1 MQSVVLTGP
10 GEVETVQ
17 RDRPSAGPGEVVVA
31 VGACGVCMTD
41 YHMYH
46 GTLSVDYPVVP
57 GHESA
62 GEIAETGDGVDGV
75 SPGDRVAVNPS
86 IPCQECSACK
96 RGRTTLCEN
105 FRGVGGAGEEVL
117 EGAFAEFVRVPA
129 RNLEPIGDLPYRIAA
144 FAEPLACAVHG
155 GDRVGMASGDTVAV
169 VGAGPIGL
177 LLVEVFRNRGAGQIV
192 VSEPIA
198 SRRSL
203 ATDLGADHAVDPG
216 SVDSVPDRI
225 GDLVGPVD
233 LAVEA
238 VGAAATVEQALELTG
253 SGGSTLVFGVPP
265 EDATVEVSPFD
276 VFYHELTV
284 TGSFSLTPHAFE
296 RAVTLLRNDRIAV
309 EPLITSEL
317 SLGEIGVA
325 FDRMERNDGLKKVVV
340 PGGG

>member
-10 GEVETVQ
+10 REFETVD
-17 RDRPSAGPGEVVVA
+17 RDRPSPAPGEVLVA

-62 GEIAETGDGVDGV
+62 GEVVETGDGVGSV
-75 SPGDRVAVNPS
+75 SPGDRVAINPS
-86 IPCQECSACK
+86 IPCYECPACK

-105 FRGVGGAGEEVL
+105 FRGVGGAGEEIL
-117 EGAFAEFVRVPA
+117 DGAFSEFVRVPA
-129 RNLEPIGDLPYRIAA
+129 RNVEPIGDLPYRIAA
-144 FAEPLACAVHG
+144 FAEPLACAIHG
-155 GDRVGMASGDTVAV
+155 SDRVEMASGDTVVV
-169 VGAGPIGL
+169 VGAGPIGV
-177 LLVEVFRNRGAGQIV
+177 LLVETFRNRGAGEIV

-203 ATDLGADHAVDPG
+203 ATDLGADHAVDPTAA
-216 SVDSVPDRI
+216 DSVPDRI
-225 GDLVGPVD
+225 GDLVGSVD

-238 VGAAATVEQALELTG
+238 VGTAATVEQALELTD

-265 EDATVEVSPFD
+265 EDATVEVSPFE
-276 VFYHELTV
+276 VFYRELTI
-284 TGSFSLTPHAFE
+284 TGSFSLTAHAFE
-296 RAVTLLRNDRIAV
+296 RAVTLLANDRIAV

-317 SLGEIGVA
+317 SLDEIGVA
-325 FDRMERNDGLKKVVV
+325 FDRMERNEGLKKVIV
-340 PGGG
+340 PR